1 MRYEF
6 TSTAHGD
13 FNRLINYGVQNWNLD
28 VVQSYLGRLE
38 TVFHMLTEFP
48 KSGRLYRPAKDGRA
62 NIYTFPHE
70 SHKIFY
76 EIHEEYILVTAILG
90 ERELPRFD

>member
-13 FNRLINYGVQNWNLD
+13 FNRLIDYGVRNWSLD
-28 VVQSYLGRLE
+28 VVQSYLDRLE

-48 KSGRLYRPAKDGRA
+48 KSGRLYYAAKDGRVDT
-62 NIYTFPHE
+62 YTFHHE
-70 SHKIFY
+70 SHQIFY
-76 EIHEEYILVTAILG
+76 EIHEGYVLVTAILG
-90 ERELPRFD
+90 ERELPRF